1 MILVFLA
8 ELDKTAS
15 MSVIGDVDGAGS
27 VRVSA
32 FDLFAVTIVINLVKK
47 EKKRQVYG
55 KDKEKQKI
63 EKGYKQQVVHD
74 REPDMQCND
83 TQTPWST
90 TTIFAEMQQVIPT
103 P

>member
-15 MSVIGDVDGAGS
+15 MSVIGDDDGAGS

-47 EKKRQVYG
+47 EKKRQKKRTIKGASSSLELPRGGLRVLH
-55 KDKEKQKI
+55 EKKVNVFYLQLHI
-63 EKGYKQQVVHD
+63 EIYKY
-74 REPDMQCND
+74 NY
-83 TQTPWST
+83 
-90 TTIFAEMQQVIPT
+90 
-103 P
+103 

>member
-15 MSVIGDVDGAGS
+15 IFVIGDVDGAGS

-47 EKKRQVYG
+47 EKKRQKKRTIKGASSSLELPRGGLRVLY
-55 KDKEKQKI
+55 EKK
-63 EKGYKQQVVHD
+63 
-74 REPDMQCND
+74 
-83 TQTPWST
+83 
-90 TTIFAEMQQVIPT
+90 
-103 P
+103 

>member
-15 MSVIGDVDGAGS
+15 MSVIGDDDGAGS

-47 EKKRQVYG
+47 EKKRQKKRTIKGASSSLELPRGGLRVLY
-55 KDKEKQKI
+55 EKK
-63 EKGYKQQVVHD
+63 
-74 REPDMQCND
+74 
-83 TQTPWST
+83 
-90 TTIFAEMQQVIPT
+90 
-103 P
+103 